1 MRSKP
6 VLMDLDVVSGPW
18 RDQDHFT
25 DNLEHNRTDVHYIV
39 ITTKNRITV
48 LEGKQQV
55 TWDLLNWAQ

>member
-1 MRSKP
+1 
-6 VLMDLDVVSGPW
+6 MDLDVVSGPR

-39 ITTKNRITV
+39 ITTKNHITV

-55 TWDLLNWAQ
+55 T